1 MQVPSGR
8 TLEEK
13 LSALTSAIRGT
24 SGVSPRAT
32 SAYPLVVCGHHSRPY
47 AVPAAAS
54 ATASGGTAS
63 GTSSSMLAH
72 SSSHGMLSSMLGSES
87 MHAHSTA
94 AARIEHQCTVI
105 LGTTGAAVSAAFPGS
120 SLIVVKSA
128 AAGAAAAG
136 SGKLATLSI
145 ATQLL
150 YLSKYSF
157 CWRCNYSTPLQLLL
171 AAGFL

>member
-8 TLEEK
+8 SLEEK

-24 SGVSPRAT
+24 GGVSPRAT

-54 ATASGGTAS
+54 AATASSGA

-87 MHAHSTA
+87 MHAHSSA

-105 LGTTGAAVSAAFPGS
+105 LGTTGAAISAAFPGS

-136 SGKLATLSI
+136 SGKPSHCI
-145 ATQLL
+145 
-150 YLSKYSF
+150 
-157 CWRCNYSTPLQLLL
+157 
-171 AAGFL
+171 